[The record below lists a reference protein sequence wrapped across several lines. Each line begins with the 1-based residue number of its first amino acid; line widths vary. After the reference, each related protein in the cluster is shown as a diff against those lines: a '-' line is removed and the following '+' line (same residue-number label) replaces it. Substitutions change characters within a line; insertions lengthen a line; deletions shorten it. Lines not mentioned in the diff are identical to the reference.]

1 MAGGFV
7 HADVAQA
14 VGDRPRSERPEQV
27 VASLILTVVTSWG
40 IYALLGMG
48 IVLVYR
54 TSRILNIAGGELAI
68 FIGYVV
74 ATAIEGGLPVAI
86 AIPLGMGAAMALGF
100 AIFWFAI
107 SRVMGEPPHV
117 GLVLTVGIATILNGL
132 MIVFFGGGMTAIPFG
147 LPGFTTV
154 GAIRLPTTDVV
165 AAIGAWLSIAAI
177 AIVYR
182 LTNLGLQMRAVAERV
197 MLSAQRGL
205 NVDRTV
211 ALSWIIGVLAA
222 GLAGI
227 LHGERSFVALS
238 AGVIGIS
245 ALIACLIG
253 GMDSLKGVILAALI
267 VALAESVTALYI
279 DPRYVL
285 IAPVAILLVILIVR
299 PWGLFGTVEELRRV

>member
-1 MAGGFV
+1 
-7 HADVAQA
+7 
-14 VGDRPRSERPEQV
+14 
-27 VASLILTVVTSWG
+27 VASFVLTVVASWG

-74 ATAIEGGLPVAI
+74 ASAIDSGLPFPI
-86 AIPLGMGAAMALGF
+86 AVPLGMGAAIALGF
-100 AIFWFAI
+100 AIFWFTI
-107 SRVMGEPPHV
+107 RRVMGEPPHV
-117 GLVLTVGIATILNGL
+117 GLMLTVGIATVLNGL
-132 MIVFFGGGMTAIPFG
+132 MIVLFGGGMTAIPAG
-147 LPGFTTV
+147 LPSFFSV
-154 GAIRLPTTDVV
+154 GSARLPMQDVV

-197 MLSAQRGL
+197 MLSAQKGL
-205 NVDRTV
+205 NVDRIV
-211 ALSWIIGVLAA
+211 ALSWVIGVLAA

-227 LHGERSFVALS
+227 LHGERAFVALS
-238 AGVIGIS
+238 ASVIGIS

-253 GMDSLKGVILAALI
+253 GMDSLKGVILAAFI
-267 VALAESVTALYI
+267 VALTESVTALYI

-285 IAPVAILLVILIVR
+285 IAPVTILLVILIIR
-299 PWGLFGTVEELRRV
+299 PWGLFGTVEEFRRV

>member
-1 MAGGFV
+1 MLPIV
-7 HADVAQA
+7 LTIVA
-14 VGDRPRSERPEQV
+14 
-27 VASLILTVVTSWG
+27 SWG

-68 FIGYVV
+68 FIGYV
-74 ATAIEGGLPVAI
+74 AAI
-86 AIPLGMGAAMALGF
+86 AIENGLPFLVAVPVGMAAAIALGL

-107 SRVMGEPPHV
+107 RRVMGEPPHV
-117 GLVLTVGIATILNGL
+117 GLMLTVGIATILNGL
-132 MIVFFGGGMTAIPFG
+132 MIVLFGGGMTAIPAG
-147 LPGFTTV
+147 LPGFTYIGST
-154 GAIRLPTTDVV
+154 RLPTPDIV
-165 AAIGAWLSIAAI
+165 AAVGAWLSIAAI

-197 MLSAQRGL
+197 MLSAQRGI

-238 AGVIGIS
+238 ASVIGIS

-253 GMDSLKGVILAALI
+253 GMDSLKGVIIAALI
-267 VALAESVTALYI
+267 VAMTESVTALYI
-279 DPRYVL
+279 DPRYIL
-285 IAPVAILLVILIVR
+285 IAPVLILLMVLIVR
-299 PWGLFGTVEELRRV
+299 PWGLFGTVEEFRRV